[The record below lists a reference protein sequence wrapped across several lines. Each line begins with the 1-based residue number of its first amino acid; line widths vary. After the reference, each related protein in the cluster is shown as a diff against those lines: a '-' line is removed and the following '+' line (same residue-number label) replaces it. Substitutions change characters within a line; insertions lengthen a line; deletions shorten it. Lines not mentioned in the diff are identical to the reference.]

1 MTIEYPPPDA
11 RLVDRVRIVRL
22 SPARDVLHV
31 ASGGHRDECDIAAA
45 AAPEIERL
53 AALPALDYERER
65 KQVASRLGIRVT
77 ELDRLA
83 RARRHADAAVT
94 HGRAVMFAELEP
106 WPGPVDGRE
115 LLDALSLNL
124 RGRVVM
130 ADHAADTAALWVLHT
145 HLLDC
150 FDVSPRLAITSPE
163 KACGKTT
170 LLDVLAHLVSR
181 PLFAANVTPAAVF
194 RVIETHRP
202 TLLIDEADTFLPEN
216 DELRGVLNSGHRRG
230 GSVIRTVGDE
240 HEPRAFATYAACA
253 IALIGTL
260 PGTLADR
267 SVTIALRRRRPDE
280 AIEAFRSDRTGPLD
294 ALARQA
300 ARWAADHADR
310 VQETDPAMP
319 AGVYN
324 RVADN
329 WRPLLAIADVAGG
342 HWPQRARAALQCAIA
357 AAGDDESARVT
368 LLADIRAIF
377 AARGTDRLTS
387 AELVEA
393 LTAMEGRPWAEW
405 RAARPI
411 TANGLARLL
420 APFGIGPATIRAGS
434 ATPRGYQRI
443 HFEDAWQRYLPAA
456 GFEPQHRNN
465 ADGPGISGG
474 SATAT

>member
-11 RLVDRVRIVRL
+11 RLVDRARIVRSL
-22 SPARDVLHV
+22 PARDVLHV

-65 KQVASRLGIRVT
+65 KQVASRLGIRVR

-83 RARRHADAAVT
+83 RARRHTDAAVT

-115 LLDALSLNL
+115 LLDALSLNVH
-124 RGRVVM
+124 RRVVM

-163 KACGKTT
+163 KGCGKTT

-253 IALIGTL
+253 IALIDAL

-342 HWPQRARAALQCAIA
+342 HWPQRARRAAMCDR
-357 AAGDDESARVT
+357 GGRRRRV
-368 LLADIRAIF
+368 RPRH
-377 AARGTDRLTS
+377 AARGYPGDFRRAGHGSADFGRVGRGADRYGGP
-387 AELVEA
+387 A
-393 LTAMEGRPWAEW
+393 LGGMAGRPANH
-405 RAARPI
+405 RQRPCQ
-411 TANGLARLL
+411 TLGAVRHWPGDD
-420 APFGIGPATIRAGS
+420 
-434 ATPRGYQRI
+434 PRGQCDPTRLSAHPIRRRMATLFAGCRI
-443 HFEDAWQRYLPAA
+443 
-456 GFEPQHRNN
+456 
-465 ADGPGISGG
+465 
-474 SATAT
+474 